1 VVPPRSYQ
9 GQLLV
14 IRESVL
20 AGSMM
25 FVAIDLI
32 GGLSQIVQRTTS
44 PSVCIYLLHAKDSFV
59 AEWFLGAKGDD

>member
-1 VVPPRSYQ
+1 
-9 GQLLV
+9 
-14 IRESVL
+14 
-20 AGSMM
+20 MM